1 MTTLRDLLINKD
13 SVLILNLDLVDKIG
27 LNEAIFLQQ
36 LHYWIEIKQRSA
48 QAGEPVNGFADGRF
62 WVYKTLNPIAKT
74 KAQRMAE
81 NGRRVITSWSE
92 DFSFWSSR
100 TVQRTINSLVESG
113 FVLKGNFN
121 KMKMDKTVWL
131 TIDYERLSEEIADK
145 ARSDAY
151 GQNVQMDND
160 AYGQNVQMDN
170 DAYGQI
176 DQMDNDAYGQIDQ
189 MDNSAYGQI
198 DQMHVDKMSIAIPE
212 ITKPEIT
219 NIDWP
224 SNFYK
229 EEEDKENVRAN
240 SMDDRVANEKINQVI
255 STEPWIQ
262 SSPAW
267 KYLFDWRM
275 ENPEGTLKLI
285 NSLVNSHWRLRRAND
300 EGYSRVSTLGT
311 DMSLNLA
318 FDKAK
323 TVADTNVVD
332 SKKYFDYLTQGIT
345 MQVDKILLG
354 STVEYPNK

>member
-13 SVLILNLDLVDKIG
+13 SVLLLNLDLVDKIG

-48 QAGEPVNGFADGRF
+48 QAGEPVNGYADGRF
-62 WVYKTLNPIAKT
+62 WVYKTLNPIAKA
-74 KAQRMAE
+74 KAQKMQE

-92 DFSFWSSR
+92 DFSFWSTK

-113 FVLKGNFN
+113 FVLKGNYN
-121 KMKMDKTVWL
+121 KLKMDKTVWL
-131 TIDYERLSEEIADK
+131 TIDYDKLGSQITDK
-145 ARSDAY
+145 AQSDAF
-151 GQNVQMDND
+151 GQFDQMGND
-160 AYGQNVQMDN
+160 AYGQNYQMHN
-170 DAYGQI
+170 DAYGQN
-176 DQMDNDAYGQIDQ
+176 DQMH
-189 MDNSAYGQI
+189 NSAYGQNDQMRNGADGQN
-198 DQMHVDKMSIAIPE
+198 DQMHLDKMSTAIPE

-224 SNFYK
+224 SNFFK
-229 EEEDKENVRAN
+229 DDEEDKENARAN
-240 SMDDRVANEKINQVI
+240 IMDNREANEKINQII

-275 ENPEGTLKLI
+275 ENPEGTLNLM
-285 NSLVNSHWRLRRAND
+285 NSLVDSHWRLRRAND

-354 STVEYPNK
+354 STVE

>member
-48 QAGEPVNGFADGRF
+48 QAGELVNGFADGRF

-121 KMKMDKTVWL
+121 KMEMDKTVWL

-151 GQNVQMDND
+151 GQNVQMGND

-170 DAYGQI
+170 GAYGQNV
-176 DQMDNDAYGQIDQ
+176 QMDN
-189 MDNSAYGQI
+189 NTYGQI

-229 EEEDKENVRAN
+229 DEEEDKENAHAN
-240 SMDDRVANEKINQVI
+240 SMGDLVANEKINQII

-267 KYLFDWRM
+267 KYLFDWRI
-275 ENPEGTLKLI
+275 ENPEGTLNLI

-354 STVEYPNK
+354 STVG

>member
-13 SVLILNLDLVDKIG
+13 SVLLLNLDLVDKIG

-48 QAGEPVNGFADGRF
+48 QAGEPVNGYADGRF
-62 WVYKTLNPIAKT
+62 WVYKTLNPIAKA
-74 KAQRMAE
+74 KAQKMQE

-92 DFSFWSSR
+92 DFSFWSTK

-113 FVLKGNFN
+113 FVLKGNYN
-121 KMKMDKTVWL
+121 KLKMDKTVWL
-131 TIDYERLSEEIADK
+131 TIDYDKLGSQITDK
-145 ARSDAY
+145 AQSDAF
-151 GQNVQMDND
+151 GQFDQMGNDAYAQNDQMHND
-160 AYGQNVQMDN
+160 AYGQN
-170 DAYGQI
+170 
-176 DQMDNDAYGQIDQ
+176 DQMRNGTHGQNDQ
-189 MDNSAYGQI
+189 MQL
-198 DQMHVDKMSIAIPE
+198 DKMSIAIPE

-224 SNFYK
+224 SKFYK
-229 EEEDKENVRAN
+229 DEEEDKENARAN
-240 SMDDRVANEKINQVI
+240 IMDNREANKKINQII

-275 ENPEGTLKLI
+275 ENSEGTLNLM
-285 NSLVNSHWRLRRAND
+285 NSLVDSHWRLRRAND

-354 STVEYPNK
+354 STVE

>member
-48 QAGEPVNGFADGRF
+48 QAGELVNGFADGRF

-151 GQNVQMDND
+151 GQNVQMGND

-170 DAYGQI
+170 NTYGQNV
-176 DQMDNDAYGQIDQ
+176 QMDN
-189 MDNSAYGQI
+189 NTYGQI

-229 EEEDKENVRAN
+229 DEEEDKENAHAN
-240 SMDDRVANEKINQVI
+240 SMGDLVANEKINQII

-267 KYLFDWRM
+267 KYLFDWRI
-275 ENPEGTLKLI
+275 ENPEGTLNLI
-285 NSLVNSHWRLRRAND
+285 NSLVNSNWRLRRAND

-323 TVADTNVVD
+323 TDADTNVVD

-354 STVEYPNK
+354 STVG

>member
-48 QAGEPVNGFADGRF
+48 QAGELVNGFADGRF

-151 GQNVQMDND
+151 GQNVQMDN
-160 AYGQNVQMDN
+160 NT
-170 DAYGQI
+170 
-176 DQMDNDAYGQIDQ
+176 
-189 MDNSAYGQI
+189 YGQI

-229 EEEDKENVRAN
+229 DEEEDKENAHAN
-240 SMDDRVANEKINQVI
+240 SMGDLVANEKINQII

-262 SSPAW
+262 SSPAC
-267 KYLFDWRM
+267 KYLFDWRI
-275 ENPEGTLKLI
+275 ENPEGTLNLI
-285 NSLVNSHWRLRRAND
+285 NSLVNSNWRLRRAND

-354 STVEYPNK
+354 STVG

>member
-1 MTTLRDLLINKD
+1 MTTLRDLLINKN

-74 KAQRMAE
+74 KAQKMTE

-145 ARSDAY
+145 ARSD
-151 GQNVQMDND
+151 
-160 AYGQNVQMDN
+160 
-170 DAYGQI
+170 
-176 DQMDNDAYGQIDQ
+176 
-189 MDNSAYGQI
+189 AYGQI